1 MKMEKKKISRLQIIT
16 HVGSLIPVG
25 LLVLDL
31 FLDNLTADPVQAA
44 TQRTGNIAIA
54 LLVLSLACTPINTLT
69 GFSAILKLRRPLGLY
84 AFLYA
89 SIHLLIYVGWDYGFS
104 WGLIFDT
111 LTEKR
116 FILAG
121 SAAFIILL
129 ALALTSFRWS
139 MRQMGKNWKR
149 LHRLVYAAGGL
160 VVLHYAWALK
170 GDLLRLQGDVFMPL
184 FYIAVLA
191 ILFVLRIPAVRMYVI
206 KNRPQFIRNFS
217 ARFQPSRKT
226 IQIESK
232 R

>member
-1 MKMEKKKISRLQIIT
+1 MEKKKISRLQIVT
-16 HVGSLIPVG
+16 HIGSLTPLG
-25 LLVLDL
+25 LLVLNF
-31 FLDNLTADPVQAA
+31 FLDNLTADPIQAA
-44 TQRTGNIAIA
+44 TQRTGNTAIA
-54 LLVLSLACTPINTLT
+54 LLALSLACTPINTLT

-89 SIHLLIYVGWDYGFS
+89 AIHLLIYVGWDYGFA

-121 SAAFIILL
+121 SAAFVILL
-129 ALALTSFRWS
+129 ALALTSFKWS

-191 ILFVLRIPAVRMYVI
+191 ILLVLRIPAVRMYVT
-206 KNRPQFIRNFS
+206 KNRPQFIRDFTT
-217 ARFQPSRKT
+217 RFQPSRTT